1 MRTRFFST
9 LGAVLLLTFGSFTAN
24 AKEVV
29 PMLGGVLIDGYDFG
43 TDIGLS
49 LIHI

>member
-1 MRTRFFST
+1 MRKRFFST
-9 LGAVLLLTFGSFTAN
+9 LGAALLLSLGSFTAS

-43 TDIGLS
+43 TDLMILPDT
-49 LIHI
+49 L